1 MNDSYTKNMS
11 TSYKKGQLFTMRET
25 KCIETDRKIMV
36 NIKEL
41 QGMLSIGQ
49 QSAAAVGEAAGAV
62 VRVGR
67 RKLYRVDKIEAYI
80 ASITEVGA

>member
-1 MNDSYTKNMS
+1 
-11 TSYKKGQLFTMRET
+11 
-25 KCIETDRKIMV
+25 MV